1 MTCSKKKVDCYSQ
14 VFEETRK
21 IKYALNRYLLDSTK
35 IEGTEAYA
43 DLPNVFSSLINKI
56 ILRN

>member
-1 MTCSKKKVDCYSQ
+1 MTHSEKKVDCYSQ
-14 VFEETRK
+14 VFEETMK
-21 IKYALNRYLLDSTK
+21 MKCALNRYLLDSTK
-35 IEGTEAYA
+35 IEGIETYA